1 MAITFV
7 KVKIV
12 NMANPRRSRRYEFLV
27 DSGAVYTVVPETELK
42 KLGVEPTSEEEFTL
56 ANGET
61 FKKSVGNALFEF
73 GGKLRAAPVIFGDKE
88 IFLLGTTTLV
98 ALGLILD
105 PIRRQLKP
113 LPMFLMRCADD
124 IREVPHQSQS
134 LGGSGKK
141 ELVRRW

>member
-7 KVKIV
+7 KVKV
-12 NMANPRRSRRYEFLV
+12 ANMANPRRSRRYEFLV

-73 GGKLRAAPVIFGDKE
+73 RGKLRAAPVIFGDKG
-88 IFLLGTTTLV
+88 IFLLGATTLE

-105 PIRRQLKP
+105 PVRRQLKP
-113 LPMFLMRCADD
+113 LPMFLMR
-124 IREVPHQSQS
+124 
-134 LGGSGKK
+134 LG
-141 ELVRRW
+141 